1 MTKPDIERIGILETK
16 VENIE
21 EKIDDLK
28 VEIREN
34 AQEVKVELNKMYT
47 ASCAQHEQLSKDIN
61 GIKKIH
67 DNALLL
73 AAVLGPILTFIATLI
88 DWHQVFTNAIK

>member
-21 EKIDDLK
+21 DKIDDLK

-34 AQEVKVELNKMYT
+34 AQDVKVELNKMYE
-47 ASCAQHEQLSKDIN
+47 ASCAQHAQLSLDLNDLKR
-61 GIKKIH
+61 IK
-67 DNALLL
+67 DNAL
-73 AAVLGPILTFIATLI
+73 AIAVVLGPILTFVATLI
-88 DWHQVFTNAIK
+88 DWHQLFANAFK

>member
-28 VEIREN
+28 LEIREN

-47 ASCAQHEQLSKDIN
+47 ASCAQHEQLSRDIN
-61 GIKKIH
+61 SIKKIH
-67 DNALLL
+67 DNALVI
-73 AAVLGPILTFIATLI
+73 AAVLGPILTALGMLI
-88 DWHQVFTNAIK
+88 DWHAVFANAFK